1 MSDEIE
7 RPLHFIREKAK
18 EYAQAKAN
26 RIYLSEFRKSKK
38 AILMVIAEQRTQKTT
53 VSERENFAYSHPEY
67 LELLEGLKVA
77 IEIEE
82 HLALDIE
89 AARLSVEIW
98 RTRQANERAERH
110 SYGVNNG

>member
-38 AILMVIAEQRTQKTT
+38 ALLMVIAEQKTGKST

-67 LELLEGLKVA
+67 IELLEGLKVA

-82 HLALDIE
+82 HLSLDIE
-89 AARLSVEIW
+89 AAKLSIELY
-98 RTRQANERAERH
+98 RTKKATERAEMMG
-110 SYGVNNG
+110 YGNRQ